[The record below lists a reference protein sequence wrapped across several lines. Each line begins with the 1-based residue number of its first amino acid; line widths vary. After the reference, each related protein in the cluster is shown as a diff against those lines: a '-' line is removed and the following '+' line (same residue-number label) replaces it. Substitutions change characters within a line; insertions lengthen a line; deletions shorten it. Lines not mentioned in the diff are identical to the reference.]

1 MMRHDVDVII
11 LGAGFSG
18 SLLAQILCR
27 RGRSVVLMDNRSH
40 PRFAI
45 GESSTPSANLIL
57 KELARRYDLK
67 HIQPLSSYGSWQ
79 QAYPEIGCGVKRGF
93 SYFKHQCGQEFQS
106 DEQHENELL
115 VAASSEDFQS
125 DTHWFRQDVDALFC
139 RLAAELGSVVLDCS
153 EITCMDYDPAAAAK
167 WKVEVSRKGQPVH
180 LQAAFVVDATGP
192 AGVLKQ
198 FLEIPD
204 QTDQLQTR
212 TSAIYSHF
220 RQVNS
225 WHDDLLLENPSIE
238 DHPFCCD
245 HSAQH
250 HLLEGSWFWML
261 RFNQEITSVGL
272 VINQTGR
279 RAGSF
284 SVDVGSWKGT
294 LEQYPSM
301 DRLLGQATIVD
312 PPGKLLVASQLQ
324 RMCGQAA
331 GADWAMLPHT
341 AGFIDP
347 LHSTGIAHALCGV
360 EKLAA
365 ILDQFWDTN
374 ERVPALRA
382 YQQQLFQ
389 ELRMIDRLVYGCY
402 RAMDHFPWFVSF
414 SMLYFVAAIRYER
427 SRLEAVQKDF
437 QGAFLGAD
445 QPEWSQT
452 VDLVLNWLQR
462 DLDRGDL
469 GEERAREF
477 QKAVWKVLKPFDPIG
492 LSSPQVQH
500 MYPHTATL

>member
-1 MMRHDVDVII
+1 MMRHEVDVII
-11 LGAGFSG
+11 FGAGFSG

-27 RGRSVVLMDNRSH
+27 RGRSVVLLDKRSH

-57 KELARRYDLK
+57 KDLARRYDLK
-67 HIQPLSSYGSWQ
+67 CIEPLSSYGSWQ
-79 QAYPEIGCGVKRGF
+79 QSYPDIGCGVKRGF
-93 SYFKHQCGQEFQS
+93 SYFKHQHGRKFQS
-106 DEQHENELL
+106 DDQHENELL
-115 VAASSEDFQS
+115 VAASSEDSQS

-139 RLAAELGSVVLDCS
+139 RLAAELGSVVLDGS
-153 EITCMDYDPAAAAK
+153 EITGMDYDPTAAAK
-167 WKVEVSRKGQPVH
+167 WKVEVSRKGQPLH

-204 QTDQLQTR
+204 QTDQLRTR

-225 WHDDLLLENPSIE
+225 WHDDLSVENSSIE

-261 RFNQEITSVGL
+261 RFNQDITSVGL

-279 RAGSF
+279 RTGSLD
-284 SVDVGSWKGT
+284 VDVDSWKRT
-294 LEQYPSM
+294 LQRYPSM

-312 PPGKLLVASQLQ
+312 PPGQLLVASQLQ

-365 ILDQFWDTN
+365 ILDQFWDSN
-374 ERVPALRA
+374 ERLSALRA
-382 YQQQLFQ
+382 YQRQLFQ
-389 ELRMIDRLVYGCY
+389 ELKMIDRLVYGCY

-414 SMLYFVAAIRYER
+414 SMLYFVAAIRYEKG
-427 SRLEAVQKDF
+427 RLNNPQENF
-437 QGAFLGAD
+437 PRAFLGAD
-445 QPEWSQT
+445 QQDWNET
-452 VDLVLNWLQR
+452 VDRVLSQLERNLE
-462 DLDRGDL
+462 RGDYSSQQANKFQ
-469 GEERAREF
+469 EE
-477 QKAVWKVLKPFDPIG
+477 VWEALKPFDLVG
-492 LSSPQVQH
+492 LSNTDVQH